1 MSPPE
6 KLRLVHASHGCVLI
20 HFTRH
25 TPSTSSTRTGAII
38 IIGISDKIDSA
49 KYSKASFDDP
59 AETFELQFGIQFDIA
74 FAMLPN
80 NQLRMHSSAQPIV
93 LPHGQPVGTPNIRPG
108 ESRRRIC
115 GGLVQHPYDW
125 RFRTGATI
133 SQAVAIF
140 ICVMLMASLV
150 FHWAIDKDALF
161 NSALMIV
168 SWTATVVL
176 LWNFFSSIMQER
188 YDFFTR
194 SKQESEMYRAR
205 QRLFVWE
212 LAYALFSTGILACSD
227 SRRPGCT
234 IGIAADAMLCG
245 FAFAQWVFVLFEG
258 HYVYKLN
265 HEENTML
272 DVVQP
277 RHGGQPVQRT
287 VSNTHDRE
295 PLKCSTRR
303 AEAFLEDLFRW
314 IHTVLRFRICLHKS
328 IPMDLKLQLI
338 VALEPVVS
346 EI

>member
-1 MSPPE
+1 MP
-6 KLRLVHASHGCVLI
+6 V
-20 HFTRH
+20 
-25 TPSTSSTRTGAII
+25 
-38 IIGISDKIDSA
+38 
-49 KYSKASFDDP
+49 YSG
-59 AETFELQFGIQFDIA
+59 QV
-74 FAMLPN
+74 AMLPN

-212 LAYALFSTGILACSD
+212 LAYALFSTGILAGWTVLLVRAQCSD

-287 VSNTHDRE
+287 VSNTHDRGHNQPKKDPRDAYSHARTTKMQYPPRGGVPRGPV
-295 PLKCSTRR
+295 PLDSYGPQIPHLPPQVDPYGPQTAVNRSQNPTSTHSTYAPAHGQQMPHRR
-303 AEAFLEDLFRW
+303 
-314 IHTVLRFRICLHKS
+314 
-328 IPMDLKLQLI
+328 
-338 VALEPVVS
+338 
-346 EI
+346 